1 MTTGS
6 FILSVTPEDGETVSI
21 VVLPD
26 EALRLRF
33 DLDRA
38 IEDWLADIACRAP
51 SSGARCD
58 DHQLR
63 T

>member
-1 MTTGS
+1 MTGS

-38 IEDWLADIACRAP
+38 INDWLADIACRRPANHEECE
-51 SSGARCD
+51 RC
-58 DHQLR
+58 
-63 T
+63 